1 MDTQK
6 LDTVKI
12 AVIAPT
18 GAGKTALISTVCDF
32 IRESKA
38 SNKAK
43 GYSFDIEDIV
53 AEDAADFATALDGK
67 LAAKNLDFNSALI
80 PGSRE
85 CAEYTFSIK
94 FTDKNTGLTIEQPFC
109 VLDIPGAFI
118 NNPDSYKNNAQYD
131 KFIDHLDNSRILW
144 IPIDAPVLMECNTDT
159 QKGYSRV
166 LRRRDNLK
174 RFAKEWAEYAAE
186 NNVTDYCNF
195 VLVKCESYFSKDT
208 SGQFNFCKSRFD
220 EEYKSVIDII
230 RSVNQ
235 DDKIACVAV
244 ETIGA
249 VRVNTSG
256 WKSDGNLSVKYV
268 VEETDRHIRGAEYL
282 LKDVLK
288 VAKANVETEV
298 EKRKALKASQAQG
311 LKTDLQRIIDDK
323 KAKIDGLKAQES
335 NLSDKIAQL
344 DNANRDRSNKGL
356 WDKIR
361 NWWDDNIDNLDSKIR
376 NLNSHIKSIRAAI
389 AEEQRKLSDLQSSQT
404 VKESELDVVEQ
415 EINGLNKL
423 GELFDT
429 LSVSNSS
436 PYYRPL

>member
-6 LDTVKI
+6 LDIVNI

-18 GAGKTALISTVCDF
+18 GAGKTALISTVCDY

-38 SNKAK
+38 TNKAK
-43 GYSFDIEDIV
+43 GYNFDIHDIV

-94 FTDKNTGLTIEQPFC
+94 FTDKNTGFTIEQPFC

-131 KFIDHLDNSRILW
+131 KFINHLDNSRILW

-174 RFAKEWAEYAAE
+174 RFAKEWAEFAAE

-208 SGQFNFCKSRFD
+208 SGQYNFCKNRFD
-220 EEYKSVIDII
+220 EEYKSVVDTI

-235 DDKIACVAV
+235 EDKIACVAV

-256 WKSDGNLSVKYV
+256 WSGGNLSVKYV

-298 EKRKALKASQAQG
+298 EKRKALKVSQAQG
-311 LKTDLQRIIDDK
+311 LKTDLQRIIADK
-323 KAKIDGLKAQES
+323 QAKIRRMKEQES
-335 NLSDKIAQL
+335 SLSYKIDQL
-344 DNANRDRSNKGL
+344 DTAKHDRNNKGL
-356 WDKIR
+356 WDTIR
-361 NWWDDNIDNLDSKIR
+361 NWWDGNIDELDAKIR
-376 NLNSHIKSIRAAI
+376 NLDSHIKSIRTTI
-389 AEEQRKLSDLQSSQT
+389 AEEQRKLSELQSSQST
-404 VKESELDVVEQ
+404 TESELDDVQQ
-415 EINGLNKL
+415 EIIGLNKL

-429 LSVSNSS
+429 LSVNSSS